1 MGFSVG
7 LDLGALAGGAMQA
20 GGGILQGYWNKQLQ
34 QDNLD
39 YQKGLQNVI
48 FGREDNAMQRR
59 VADLKAAGL
68 SPVLAAGGSGA
79 GAGSVISTQ
88 APQMSGLENLGKSIE
103 TALAVKN
110 LESMNQDISKK
121 IEENVLIRKQQHKT
135 DVDALK
141 SEAERR
147 NIDIQSAIKGLDYQ
161 IQKETGMSSDPSQVG
176 KTARDIV
183 SPFLKLYNEGLMNY
197 HKFNKAPA
205 VEDYHVE
212 YQQGPFGNYYKKV
225 VPNKYLYDGTKK

>member
-1 MGFSVG
+1 M
-7 LDLGALAGGAMQA
+7 DLGGLAASALSGGVGNAIQMYSA
-20 GGGILQGYWNKQLQ
+20 YTNYKQQRRQL
-34 QDNLD
+34 N
-39 YQKGLQNVI
+39 YQKDLQNTI
-48 FGREDNAMQRR
+48 FEREDNSVQRR

-68 SPVLAAGGSGA
+68 SPVLAAGSGA
-79 GAGSVISTQ
+79 GAGAVVQTQ
-88 APQMSGLENLGKSIE
+88 APQLDTRGFKSDLSNLLAGVQLEAMNATIDK
-103 TALAVKN
+103 TLA
-110 LESMNQDISKK
+110 
-121 IEENVLIRKQQHKT
+121 ENVLIRKQQHKT

-183 SPFLKLYNEGLMNY
+183 SPFLKLYNKGLMNY
-197 HKFNKAPA
+197 HQFNKAPA